1 MNHHLTFTK
10 PQLLMAFESHET
22 IRRPGAS
29 RRSGRSGCPGWKVH
43 GAAVAQ
49 GAEPSCGALRSLG
62 DTQGFHHG
70 DMSSM
75 RYSFGC
81 MIYIYIY
88 VCRYIIGLIILG
100 YIYISS
106 MFLISSHCSSTLSLG
121 QVPGPINSSV
131 NEAMQGL
138 AALMGE
144 LNCSRVSIGAAM
156 TGGGSLPSNIGMWR
170 NTKHGVAI
178 CLMMSYLSSHGYLCD
193 IVYVNIYIC
202 LCNICIQHVLGK

>member
-22 IRRPGAS
+22 IRWPGAS

-49 GAEPSCGALRSLG
+49 GAERAAELG
-62 DTQGFHHG
+62 RYPRISPWWYVFNGISIWMYDTYICHVYNYVC
-70 DMSSM
+70 
-75 RYSFGC
+75 RYVY
-81 MIYIYIY
+81 IYIYINHGIDY
-88 VCRYIIGLIILG
+88 FRI

-106 MFLISSHCSSTLSLG
+106 MFLISSHCSSTLSLC

-156 TGGGSLPSNIGMWR
+156 TGGGSLLSNVGMWR

-178 CLMMSYLSSHGYLCD
+178 CLMMSYVSTIIG
-193 IVYVNIYIC
+193 
-202 LCNICIQHVLGK
+202 

>member
-1 MNHHLTFTK
+1 
-10 PQLLMAFESHET
+10 
-22 IRRPGAS
+22 
-29 RRSGRSGCPGWKVH
+29 
-43 GAAVAQ
+43 
-49 GAEPSCGALRSLG
+49 
-62 DTQGFHHG
+62 
-70 DMSSM
+70 
-75 RYSFGC
+75 
-81 MIYIYIY
+81 
-88 VCRYIIGLIILG
+88 
-100 YIYISS
+100 
-106 MFLISSHCSSTLSLG
+106 MFLISSHCSSTLSLC

-193 IVYVNIYIC
+193 IVYVNIYIYVYVIYVYNMFWESN
-202 LCNICIQHVLGK
+202 LCAFWYFLHIFSFFGSPVVRPRHGLLYGPCRAPCSTALKVRNNHQSAYGRRMLAVENQPFIAIRLNH